1 MALGGGTFLTQ
12 NKILPGSYI
21 NFISATRASA
31 NLSDRGY
38 VAIPLELNWGAED
51 EVITVE
57 AANLQKDSLNIF
69 GYSYTAE
76 EMKSL
81 REIFRG
87 AKTAYVYRINSGGVK
102 ASNTVEALTITAK
115 YSGTRGND
123 IKVAVQVN
131 IDDEAKF
138 DVITYLEGK
147 KVDEQTVATIEEL
160 KANNFVVFSG
170 TGIATSSAGISL
182 TGGTN
187 GTVDGNAYV
196 SFLDKAEAFSFNT
209 LGYAGTDDLVKD
221 LFIQF
226 TKRMRDE
233 HGVKF
238 QTVVYRKN
246 AADYEGIIS
255 VENKALGEG
264 VKEGDLIYWV
274 AGQVAGCPVNKS
286 IANKSYDGEHIID
299 VNYKQSELET
309 GLKTGKFMF
318 HKVGDKVNVLDDINT
333 FTSFTVD
340 KSEDFNSNQVIR
352 TLDQDAIDTALI
364 FNTRYLGKVQNNDAG
379 RIAFWNDIV
388 ELGKEMQKISAIEN
402 FKADDITVDAGN
414 DKKSVVVTKYI
425 KPITAMTKLY
435 VTTIVE

>member
-38 VAIPLELNWGAED
+38 VAIPLELNWGAEN

-57 AANLQKDSLNIF
+57 SANMQKDSFDIF
-69 GYSYTAE
+69 GYAYTAP
-76 EMKSL
+76 EMKPL
-81 REIFRG
+81 REIFKG
-87 AKTAYVYRINSGGVK
+87 AKTAYVYRINSGGTK
-102 ASNTVEALTITAK
+102 ASKVAEPLTITAK
-115 YSGTRGND
+115 YGGTRGND
-123 IKVAVQVN
+123 IKVAVQIN
-131 IDDEAKF
+131 IDDETKF
-138 DVITYLEGK
+138 DIITYLEGK

-160 KANNFVVFSG
+160 QANNFVVFSG
-170 TGIATSSAGISL
+170 TGAPTVSAGISL

-187 GTVDGNAYV
+187 GAADGDSYSA
-196 SFLDKAEAFSFNT
+196 FLDKIEAFSFNT
-209 LGYAGTDDLVKD
+209 LGYAGTDDLIKD

-255 VENKALGEG
+255 VENKVLGEG
-264 VKEGDLIYWV
+264 AKEADLIYWV
-274 AGQVAGCPVNKS
+274 AGQAAGCPVNKS

-352 TLDQDAIDTALI
+352 TIDQDAIDTALI

-388 ELGKEMQKISAIEN
+388 ELGKEMQKISAIED
-402 FKADDITVDAGN
+402 FKADDITVEAGN